1 MHPSENLGVTP
12 ALKMPEWEVALSLAQ
27 GLRDAFFSCCL
38 PKKSIGAG
46 PGWDQ
51 SPKSNKASSGEEVIL
66 LLGILLCILDP
77 EGLVCRDAQPRAAF
91 LMVLLG
97 MSPKTVLICTWAGW
111 QKLVQRQ
118 HLASFEGLTCQKKR
132 IFVWLLHYRN

>member
-77 EGLVCRDAQPRAAF
+77 EGLVCRDAQGCIPHGAAGHVTKNCF
-91 LMVLLG
+91 NMHMGWVA
-97 MSPKTVLICTWAGW
+97 KTSSEAAPS
-111 QKLVQRQ
+111 K
-118 HLASFEGLTCQKKR
+118 F
-132 IFVWLLHYRN
+132 